1 MQSVL
6 LRVLRGGV
14 LLSLVMVWL
23 VGCQAG
29 GGSGGGDRQAVA
41 LTSLAGR
48 SDATLVVQ
56 GLSCPL
62 CAHNLDKLL
71 LKVDGVQSAV
81 VNLADGTVLVGFDS
95 ARPPE
100 AAALA
105 KAVAD
110 AGFTLITIR

>member
-1 MQSVL
+1 MRDVF
-6 LRVLRGGV
+6 LRFLRCV
-14 LLSLVMVWL
+14 ALFSLMMVGL
-23 VGCQAG
+23 AGCQAG
-29 GGSGGGDRQAVA
+29 GGGGQGQAIA
-41 LTSLAGR
+41 GISLAGR

-71 LKVDGVQSAV
+71 LKVDGVQTAV
-81 VNLADGTVLVGFDS
+81 VNLADGTVLVGFDAS
-95 ARPPE
+95 RPPE
-100 AAALA
+100 TAALA